1 MDIEYLKDNCK
12 EKEYIA
18 FVDSADQ
25 RLQRVPREF
34 EYILK
39 NKYGQVIYDQN
50 QDIVKGI
57 DTMANR
63 ENFVYDYVVT
73 FQQPFENVV
82 SVEVLEAYIPTAPL
96 REIQRETKQD
106 DILRYITVSCPEI
119 EQHIK
124 RNKKETDYSFRL
136 CRIGWE
142 SLQEKNYLFYR
153 LPFSRRYFH
162 PIGKLAKINLKFLKN
177 NTDVPIDFLG
187 AHHTLLISIHC
198 LEPDVTTKPEFTLNP
213 QYNPNKF
220 PDHFSSMH
228 ADSDDEDS

>member
-1 MDIEYLKDNCK
+1 MDIEYLKDHCK

-25 RLQRVPREF
+25 RLQKVYH
-34 EYILK
+34 EYEYMVK
-39 NKYGQVIYDQN
+39 DKYGGFVYSDN
-50 QDIVKGI
+50 QIVKGI
-57 DTMANR
+57 DTVANR

-96 REIQRETKQD
+96 REMQQREVEQQN
-106 DILRYITVSCPEI
+106 ILRYVTVACPEI

-124 RNKKETDYSFRL
+124 RNKKETDFSFRL

-142 SLQEKNYLFYR
+142 TLLDKNYLYYR
-153 LPFSRRYFH
+153 LPFPRRYFH
-162 PIGKLAKINLKFLKN
+162 PIGRLGKINLRFLKN
-177 NTDVPIDFLG
+177 NSDTPIEFKG
-187 AHHTLLISIHC
+187 AHHTLLISIIS
-198 LEPDVTTKPEFTLNP
+198 LEPERQQKPEFILNP
-213 QYNPNKF
+213 EYQPNRV

-228 ADSDDEDS
+228 ADDDDEV